1 MKSFANLSALVVVAV
16 LIGCLAPAVVQAQ
29 GESAVPFLLIAPN
42 SRAAG
47 IGETGTGSVDDASAV
62 FWNPGALAFLTGQEI
77 TLTHANWLPQ
87 FGLSDLFYEYL
98 NYRNDIPDIGGTIGA
113 SITYLNLGEF
123 IRTNSSGVEEGKFK
137 AYEFAVTLGY
147 ATKVFDD
154 LGLGINGRFIRS
166 SLSPLGTAQEQGAGV
181 ANTVSFDIAM
191 MWRPFD
197 LDIDWLDKKF
207 SMGFNLSN
215 LGPKVTYIDASQA
228 DPLPTQLRLG
238 FGYKLFED
246 EYNSLQYSID
256 FSRVLVRRYPEIVDT
271 TGGQRRVIQ
280 KASVDP
286 LPKSLFT
293 AWGDGSGL
301 RKVNVSM
308 GAEYW
313 YGSPRL
319 IALRVGHF
327 FEDPS
332 FGNRNFWTFGAGL
345 RYDIFGF
352 DFSYISAAEGHPLS
366 DTIRFS
372 LLIGWGGKT
381 PG

>member
-1 MKSFANLSALVVVAV
+1 MKSLTNLSALVAIVV
-16 LIGCLAPAVVQAQ
+16 LIGCLAPVVARAQ

-301 RKVNVSM
+301 RKINVSM

>member
-1 MKSFANLSALVVVAV
+1 MKVTANLSALVAIAV
-16 LIGCLAPAVVQAQ
+16 LIGFLAPSVAEAQ

-98 NYRNDIPDIGGTIGA
+98 NYRNDIPSIGGTIGA

-137 AYEFAVTLGY
+137 AYEFAVTVGY

-166 SLSPLGTAQEQGAGV
+166 SLSPLGTAQEQGAGI
-181 ANTVSFDIAM
+181 ANTVSFDIAL

-228 DPLPTQLRLG
+228 DPLPTQLRVG
-238 FGYKLFED
+238 FGYKVFED

-256 FSRVLVRRYPEIVDT
+256 FSRLLVRRYPEIVDT

-301 RKVNVSM
+301 RKINVSM

-372 LLIGWGGKT
+372 LLIGWGGST

>member
-1 MKSFANLSALVVVAV
+1 
-16 LIGCLAPAVVQAQ
+16 
-29 GESAVPFLLIAPN
+29 N

-62 FWNPGALAFLTGQEI
+62 FWNPGALAFLDGQEV

-87 FGLSDLFYEYL
+87 FGLSDLFYEYV
-98 NYRNDIPDIGGTIGA
+98 NYRNRVDDIGGTLGA

-123 IRTNSSGVEEGKFK
+123 IRTSENGTELGRFK
-137 AYEFAVTLGY
+137 AYEFAVTAGY
-147 ATKVFDD
+147 STKVFDD
-154 LGLGINGRFIRS
+154 LGLGFNARYIRS
-166 SLSPLGTAQEQGAGV
+166 SLSPIGTGKEEGSGI
-181 ANTVSFDIAM
+181 ANTVSFDVAM

-197 LDIDWLDKKF
+197 LDVDWLDKKL
-207 SMGFNLSN
+207 SVGFNLSN
-215 LGPKVTYIDASQA
+215 LGPKVTYIDAAQA
-228 DPLPTQLRLG
+228 DPLPTLLRLG
-238 FGYKLFED
+238 LGYKIFED
-246 EYNSLQYSID
+246 EFNSLTYSVD
-256 FSRVLVRRYPEIVDT
+256 FSRLLVRRRPEIKDT
-271 TGGQRRVIQ
+271 SGNVIQ
-280 KASVDP
+280 SASVDP

-301 RKVNVSM
+301 KKINMSM

-319 IALRVGHF
+319 LAIRVGHF

-372 LLIGWGGKT
+372 LLIGWGGASQAISV
-381 PG
+381 PVPN